1 MPRAMTTMS
10 SDSNYGGYQGH
21 LSLAKCG
28 REFVRAE
35 LSVEEIAQHLLS
47 IVKLPETNQVFVLGA
62 VRERSESTLVPRARK
77 GSSGHQLG
85 GRGHMLPRRR
95 HGSNASHVARSI

>member
-47 IVKLPETNQVFVLGA
+47 IVKA
-62 VRERSESTLVPRARK
+62 PRD
-77 GSSGHQLG
+77 
-85 GRGHMLPRRR
+85 
-95 HGSNASHVARSI
+95 